1 MKHIVLIGAGK
12 SASFLIN
19 YLKDLTLE
27 KNWAVTVAD
36 NDISLVKQ
44 KVGNHPKVKSLQL
57 DIVNEIA
64 RKELIEKADVV
75 ISMMPPH
82 LHYLIALDCIE
93 FSKHLLTASYI
104 DENIKKLQTQIEE
117 KQLLFLCEM
126 GLDPGIDHM
135 SAMQMIDNIHRKGGL
150 ITSFKSHCG
159 GLIAPESDD
168 NPWHYKIS
176 WNPRNIVMAGK
187 AGSKFKMNNQIV
199 QFPYEKIFNDCKIV
213 QVSEQEKYAY
223 YPNRDSLSYMPLYH
237 LEQTPT
243 FIRTT
248 LRHPEF
254 IFGWK
259 QIVDLQLTNEEKFY
273 QTDGMSIENFFKLHF
288 DKYGFN
294 DWLHHL
300 LNNTLNATNESITKK
315 AERKEPRDPIE
326 FDADEAIMMVSK
338 TGELNTIQRD
348 EIKEEKFID
357 VSQKI
362 YETNLIIKQ
371 LFFLGLAD
379 QTLINKG
386 LCSAAEVLQFI
397 IEQKWEL
404 KPNDQD
410 MIVMIHEIEYI
421 LNSKLEN
428 AKSILKVIGENNLL
442 TAMSKT
448 VGLPLGIAAKLLLED
463 KIKMRGLHIPID
475 ASIYTLVLKELAY
488 HGIKFQEE

>member
-12 SASFLIN
+12 SAGYLIN
-19 YLKDLTLE
+19 YLKDLSIE

-36 NDISLVKQ
+36 NEINVVQQ
-44 KVGNHPKVKSLQL
+44 KVGIHSKVKSLQL
-57 DIVNEIA
+57 DIENEIA
-64 RKELIEKADVV
+64 RKELIETADVV

-82 LHYLIALDCIE
+82 LHYLIALDCVA
-93 FSKHLLTASYI
+93 FKKHLLTASYI
-104 DENIKKLQTQIEE
+104 DENIKTLE
-117 KQLLFLCEM
+117 KKIDENELLFLCEM

-135 SAMQMIDNIHRKGGL
+135 SAMQMIDEIHRKGGV

-187 AGSKFKMNNQIV
+187 AGAVYKKNNQIINKKY
-199 QFPYEKIFNDCKIV
+199 QEIFSDNTMV
-213 QVSEQEKYAY
+213 QVSDREKYAW
-223 YPNRDSLSYMPLYH
+223 YPNRDSLSYMPLYQ

-254 IFGWK
+254 VFGWRH
-259 QIVDLQLTNEEKFY
+259 IVNLQLTNEEKFY
-273 QTDGMSIENFFKLHF
+273 ETDGMSIANFFKLHF
-288 DKYGFN
+288 DKHGFN
-294 DWLHHL
+294 DWLHL
-300 LNNTLNATNESITKK
+300 LLTNNIMASKETMNQLAEITEPDVSTEQSNEEVMIVSEKGILNTL
-315 AERKEPRDPIE
+315 PI
-326 FDADEAIMMVSK
+326 DALK
-338 TGELNTIQRD
+338 TETLT
-348 EIKEEKFID
+348 D

-362 YETNLIIKQ
+362 ADTNLLIKQ

-397 IEQKWEL
+397 IEKRWEL
-404 KPNDQD
+404 APNDQD
-410 MIVMIHEIEYI
+410 MVVMIHEIEYI
-421 LNSKLEN
+421 LDSKLEN
-428 AKSILKVIGENNLL
+428 ATSILKVIGENNKH
-442 TAMSKT
+442 TAMAKT

-463 KIKMRGLHIPID
+463 KLTMRGLHIPIH
-475 ASIYTLVLKELAY
+475 ASIYNLVLKELELF
-488 HGIKFQEE
+488 GIKFQER

>member
-1 MKHIVLIGAGK
+1 MKLIVLIGAGK

-19 YLKDLTLE
+19 YLKDLSIE

-36 NDISLVKQ
+36 NDLNVVQQ

-57 DIVNEIA
+57 DIKNETA
-64 RKELIEKADVV
+64 RKELIKTADVV
-75 ISMMPPH
+75 ISMMPPQ
-82 LHYLIALDCIE
+82 LHYLIALDCIS
-93 FSKHLLTASYI
+93 FKKHLLTASYI
-104 DENIKKLQTQIEE
+104 DENIKNLE
-117 KQLLFLCEM
+117 KEIKENELLFLCEM

-135 SAMQMIDNIHRKGGL
+135 SAMQMINDIRRKGGV

-187 AGSKFKMNNQIV
+187 AGAVYKKNNQVIKKNY
-199 QFPYEKIFNDCKIV
+199 QEIFSDCKTV
-213 QVSEQEKYAY
+213 NVTEREKYAW
-223 YPNRDSLSYMPLYH
+223 YPNRDSLSYMPLYQ

-254 IFGWK
+254 VFGWK
-259 QIVDLQLTNEEKFY
+259 HIVDLQLTNEEKFY
-273 QTDGMSIENFFKLHF
+273 QTDGMSIANFFKLHF

-294 DWLHHL
+294 DWLHQLLTNNIMVSKETMNHL
-300 LNNTLNATNESITKK
+300 AGTI
-315 AERKEPRDPIE
+315 EPNISTE
-326 FDADEAIMMVSK
+326 QSNEAIMMVSEK
-338 TGELNTIQRD
+338 GILNTLPID
-348 EIKEEKFID
+348 AVKTETLAD

-362 YETNLIIKQ
+362 ADTNLLIKQ

-397 IEQKWEL
+397 IEKRWDL
-404 KPNDQD
+404 APNDQD
-410 MIVMIHEIEYI
+410 MVLMIHEIEYI

-428 AKSILKVIGENNLL
+428 SKSILKVIGENNKL
-442 TAMSKT
+442 TAMAKT
-448 VGLPLGIAAKLLLED
+448 VGLPLGIAAKLLLEE
-463 KIKMRGLHIPID
+463 KLTIRGLHIPIHE
-475 ASIYTLVLKELAY
+475 SIYSMVLKELEFF
-488 HGIKFQEE
+488 GIKFQEQ

>member
-1 MKHIVLIGAGK
+1 MKLIVLIGAGK

-19 YLKDLTLE
+19 YLKDLSIE

-36 NDISLVKQ
+36 NDLNVVQQ

-57 DIVNEIA
+57 DIKNETA
-64 RKELIEKADVV
+64 RKELIKTADVV
-75 ISMMPPH
+75 ISMMPPQ
-82 LHYLIALDCIE
+82 LHYLIALDCIS
-93 FSKHLLTASYI
+93 FKKHLLTASYI
-104 DENIKKLQTQIEE
+104 DENIKKLE
-117 KQLLFLCEM
+117 KEIKENELLFLCEM

-135 SAMQMIDNIHRKGGL
+135 SAMQMINDIRRKGGV

-187 AGSKFKMNNQIV
+187 AGAVYKKNNQVIKKNY
-199 QFPYEKIFNDCKIV
+199 QEIFSDCKTV
-213 QVSEQEKYAY
+213 NVTEREKYAW
-223 YPNRDSLSYMPLYH
+223 YPNRDSLSYMPLYQ

-254 IFGWK
+254 VFGWK
-259 QIVDLQLTNEEKFY
+259 HIVDLQLTNEEKFY
-273 QTDGMSIENFFKLHF
+273 QTDGMSIANFFKLHF

-294 DWLHHL
+294 DWLHQLLTNNIMVSKKTMNHL
-300 LNNTLNATNESITKK
+300 AGTI
-315 AERKEPRDPIE
+315 EPNISTE
-326 FDADEAIMMVSK
+326 QSNEAIMMVSEK
-338 TGELNTIQRD
+338 GILNTLPID
-348 EIKEEKFID
+348 AVKTETLAD

-362 YETNLIIKQ
+362 ADTNLLIKQ

-397 IEQKWEL
+397 IEKRWDL
-404 KPNDQD
+404 APNDQD
-410 MIVMIHEIEYI
+410 MVLMIHEIEYI
-421 LNSKLEN
+421 LNTKLEN
-428 AKSILKVIGENNLL
+428 SKSILKVIGENNKL
-442 TAMSKT
+442 TAMAKT
-448 VGLPLGIAAKLLLED
+448 VGLPLGIAAKLLLEE
-463 KIKMRGLHIPID
+463 KLTIRGLHIPIHE
-475 ASIYTLVLKELAY
+475 SIYSMVLKELEFF
-488 HGIKFQEE
+488 GIKFQEQ

>member
-1 MKHIVLIGAGK
+1 MKLIVLMGAGK

-19 YLKDLTLE
+19 YLKDLSIE

-36 NDISLVKQ
+36 NDLNVVQQ

-57 DIVNEIA
+57 DIKNETA
-64 RKELIEKADVV
+64 RKELIKTADVV
-75 ISMMPPH
+75 ISMMPPQ
-82 LHYLIALDCIE
+82 LHYLIALDCIS
-93 FSKHLLTASYI
+93 FKKHLLTASYI
-104 DENIKKLQTQIEE
+104 DENIKKLE
-117 KQLLFLCEM
+117 KEIKENELLFLCEM

-135 SAMQMIDNIHRKGGL
+135 SAMQMINDIRRKGGV

-187 AGSKFKMNNQIV
+187 AGAVYKKNNQVIKKNY
-199 QFPYEKIFNDCKIV
+199 QEIFSDCKTV
-213 QVSEQEKYAY
+213 NVTEREKYAW
-223 YPNRDSLSYMPLYH
+223 YPNRDSLSYMPLYQ

-254 IFGWK
+254 VFGWK
-259 QIVDLQLTNEEKFY
+259 HIVDLQLTNEEKFY
-273 QTDGMSIENFFKLHF
+273 QTDGMSIANFFKLHF

-294 DWLHHL
+294 DWLHQLLTNNIMVSKKTMNHL
-300 LNNTLNATNESITKK
+300 AGTIEPNISTEQLN
-315 AERKEPRDPIE
+315 
-326 FDADEAIMMVSK
+326 EAIMMVSEK
-338 TGELNTIQRD
+338 GILNTLPID
-348 EIKEEKFID
+348 AVKTETLAD

-362 YETNLIIKQ
+362 ADTNLLIKQ

-397 IEQKWEL
+397 IEKRWDL
-404 KPNDQD
+404 APNDQD
-410 MIVMIHEIEYI
+410 MVLMIHEIEYI

-428 AKSILKVIGENNLL
+428 SKSILKVIGENNKL
-442 TAMSKT
+442 TAMAKT
-448 VGLPLGIAAKLLLED
+448 VGLPLGIAAKLLLEE
-463 KIKMRGLHIPID
+463 KLTIRGLHIPIHE
-475 ASIYTLVLKELAY
+475 SIYSMVLKELEFF
-488 HGIKFQEE
+488 GIKFQEQ

>member
-1 MKHIVLIGAGK
+1 MKLIVLIGAGK

-19 YLKDLTLE
+19 YLKDLSIE

-36 NDISLVKQ
+36 NDLNVVQQ

-57 DIVNEIA
+57 DIKNETA
-64 RKELIEKADVV
+64 RKELIKTADVV
-75 ISMMPPH
+75 ISMMPPQ
-82 LHYLIALDCIE
+82 LHYLIALDCIS
-93 FSKHLLTASYI
+93 FKKHLLTASYI
-104 DENIKKLQTQIEE
+104 DENIKNLE
-117 KQLLFLCEM
+117 KEIKENELLFLCEM

-135 SAMQMIDNIHRKGGL
+135 SAMQMINDIRRKGGV

-187 AGSKFKMNNQIV
+187 AGAVYKKNNQVIKKNY
-199 QFPYEKIFNDCKIV
+199 QEIFSDCKTV
-213 QVSEQEKYAY
+213 NVTEREKYAW
-223 YPNRDSLSYMPLYH
+223 YPNRDSLSYMPLYQ

-254 IFGWK
+254 VFGWK
-259 QIVDLQLTNEEKFY
+259 HIVDLQLTNEEKFY
-273 QTDGMSIENFFKLHF
+273 QTDGMSIANFFKLHF

-294 DWLHHL
+294 DWLHQLLTNNIMVSKETMNHL
-300 LNNTLNATNESITKK
+300 AGTI
-315 AERKEPRDPIE
+315 EPNISTE
-326 FDADEAIMMVSK
+326 QSNEAIMMVSEK
-338 TGELNTIQRD
+338 GILNTLPID
-348 EIKEEKFID
+348 AVKTETLAD

-362 YETNLIIKQ
+362 ADTNLLIKQ

-397 IEQKWEL
+397 IEKRWDL
-404 KPNDQD
+404 APNDQD
-410 MIVMIHEIEYI
+410 MVLMIHEIEYI
-421 LNSKLEN
+421 LNTKLEN
-428 AKSILKVIGENNLL
+428 SKSILKVIGENNKL
-442 TAMSKT
+442 TAMAKT
-448 VGLPLGIAAKLLLED
+448 VGLPLGIAAKLLLEE
-463 KIKMRGLHIPID
+463 KLTIRGLHIPIHE
-475 ASIYTLVLKELAY
+475 SIYSMVLKELEFF
-488 HGIKFQEE
+488 GIKFQEQ

>member
-1 MKHIVLIGAGK
+1 MKLIVLIGAGK

-19 YLKDLTLE
+19 YLKDLSIE

-36 NDISLVKQ
+36 NDLNVVQQ

-57 DIVNEIA
+57 DIKNETA
-64 RKELIEKADVV
+64 RKELIKTADVV
-75 ISMMPPH
+75 ISMMPPQ
-82 LHYLIALDCIE
+82 LHYLIALDCIS
-93 FSKHLLTASYI
+93 FKKHLLTASYI
-104 DENIKKLQTQIEE
+104 DENIKKLE
-117 KQLLFLCEM
+117 KEIKENELLFLCEM

-135 SAMQMIDNIHRKGGL
+135 SAMQMINDIRRKGGV

-187 AGSKFKMNNQIV
+187 AGAVYKKNNQVIKKNY
-199 QFPYEKIFNDCKIV
+199 QEIFSDCKTV
-213 QVSEQEKYAY
+213 NVTEREKYAW
-223 YPNRDSLSYMPLYH
+223 YPNRDSLSYMPLYQ

-254 IFGWK
+254 VFGWK
-259 QIVDLQLTNEEKFY
+259 HIVDLQLTNEEKFY
-273 QTDGMSIENFFKLHF
+273 QTDGMSIANFFKLHF

-294 DWLHHL
+294 DWLHQLLTNNIMVSKETMNHL
-300 LNNTLNATNESITKK
+300 AGTI
-315 AERKEPRDPIE
+315 EPNISTE
-326 FDADEAIMMVSK
+326 QSNEAIMMVSEK
-338 TGELNTIQRD
+338 GILNTLPID
-348 EIKEEKFID
+348 AVKTETLAD

-362 YETNLIIKQ
+362 ADTNLLIKQ

-397 IEQKWEL
+397 IEKRWDL
-404 KPNDQD
+404 APNDQD
-410 MIVMIHEIEYI
+410 MVLMIHEIEYI

-428 AKSILKVIGENNLL
+428 SKSILKVIGENNKL
-442 TAMSKT
+442 TAMAKT
-448 VGLPLGIAAKLLLED
+448 VGLPLGIAAKLLLEE
-463 KIKMRGLHIPID
+463 KLTIRGLHIPIHE
-475 ASIYTLVLKELAY
+475 SIYSMVLKELEFF
-488 HGIKFQEE
+488 GIKFQEQ

>member
-1 MKHIVLIGAGK
+1 MKLIVLIGAGK

-19 YLKDLTLE
+19 YLKDLSIE

-36 NDISLVKQ
+36 NDLNVVQQ

-57 DIVNEIA
+57 DIKNETA
-64 RKELIEKADVV
+64 RKELIKTADVV
-75 ISMMPPH
+75 ISMMPPQ
-82 LHYLIALDCIE
+82 LHYLIALDCIS
-93 FSKHLLTASYI
+93 FKKHLLTASYI
-104 DENIKKLQTQIEE
+104 DENIKKLE
-117 KQLLFLCEM
+117 KEIKENELLFLCEM

-135 SAMQMIDNIHRKGGL
+135 SAMQMINDIRRKGGV

-187 AGSKFKMNNQIV
+187 AGAVYKKNNQVIKKNY
-199 QFPYEKIFNDCKIV
+199 QEIFSDCKTV
-213 QVSEQEKYAY
+213 NVTEREKYAW
-223 YPNRDSLSYMPLYH
+223 YPNRDSLSYMPLYQ

-254 IFGWK
+254 VFGWK
-259 QIVDLQLTNEEKFY
+259 HIVDLQLTNEEKFY
-273 QTDGMSIENFFKLHF
+273 QTDGMSIANFFKLHF

-294 DWLHHL
+294 DWLHQLLTNNIMVSKKTMNHL
-300 LNNTLNATNESITKK
+300 AGTI
-315 AERKEPRDPIE
+315 EPNISTE
-326 FDADEAIMMVSK
+326 QSNEAIMMVSEK
-338 TGELNTIQRD
+338 GILNTLPID
-348 EIKEEKFID
+348 AVKTETLAD

-362 YETNLIIKQ
+362 ADTNLLIKQ

-397 IEQKWEL
+397 IEKRWDL
-404 KPNDQD
+404 APNDQD
-410 MIVMIHEIEYI
+410 MVLMIHEIEYI

-428 AKSILKVIGENNLL
+428 SKSILKVIGENNKL
-442 TAMSKT
+442 TAMAKT
-448 VGLPLGIAAKLLLED
+448 VGLPLGIAAKLLLEE
-463 KIKMRGLHIPID
+463 KLTIRGLHIPIHE
-475 ASIYTLVLKELAY
+475 SIYSMVLKELEFF
-488 HGIKFQEE
+488 GIKFQEQ

>member
-1 MKHIVLIGAGK
+1 MKLIVLMGAGK

-19 YLKDLTLE
+19 YLKDLSIE

-36 NDISLVKQ
+36 NDLNVVQQ

-57 DIVNEIA
+57 DIKNETA
-64 RKELIEKADVV
+64 RKELIKTADVV
-75 ISMMPPH
+75 ISMMPPQ
-82 LHYLIALDCIE
+82 LHYLIALDCIS
-93 FSKHLLTASYI
+93 FKKHLLTASYI
-104 DENIKKLQTQIEE
+104 DENIKKLE
-117 KQLLFLCEM
+117 KEIKENELLFLCEM

-135 SAMQMIDNIHRKGGL
+135 SAMQMINDIRRKGGV

-187 AGSKFKMNNQIV
+187 AGAVYKKNNQVIKKNY
-199 QFPYEKIFNDCKIV
+199 QEIFSDCKTV
-213 QVSEQEKYAY
+213 NVTEREKYAW
-223 YPNRDSLSYMPLYH
+223 YPNRDSLSYMPLYQ

-254 IFGWK
+254 VFGWK
-259 QIVDLQLTNEEKFY
+259 HIVDLQLTNEEKFY
-273 QTDGMSIENFFKLHF
+273 QTDGMSIANFFKLHF

-294 DWLHHL
+294 DWLHQLLTNNIMVSKETMNHL
-300 LNNTLNATNESITKK
+300 AGTI
-315 AERKEPRDPIE
+315 EPNISTE
-326 FDADEAIMMVSK
+326 QSNEAIMMVSEK
-338 TGELNTIQRD
+338 GILNTLPID
-348 EIKEEKFID
+348 AVKTETLAD

-362 YETNLIIKQ
+362 ADTNLLIKQ

-397 IEQKWEL
+397 IEKRWDL
-404 KPNDQD
+404 APNDQD
-410 MIVMIHEIEYI
+410 MVLMIHEIEYI
-421 LNSKLEN
+421 LNTKLEN
-428 AKSILKVIGENNLL
+428 SKSILKVIGENNKL
-442 TAMSKT
+442 TAMAKT
-448 VGLPLGIAAKLLLED
+448 VGLPLGIAAKLLLEE
-463 KIKMRGLHIPID
+463 KLTIRGLHIPIHE
-475 ASIYTLVLKELAY
+475 SIYSMVLKELEFF
-488 HGIKFQEE
+488 GIKFQEQ